1 MRDES
6 NDAAGRPGRRK
17 RLAESVRRRTSPL
30 EQRLRQWFE
39 PRRSTQTVDLATAFY
54 QRDRDQFAAVLGA
67 AIALRLF
74 LFMVP
79 AVITGVGLITA
90 AVGPAGA
97 DAFLEGSSV
106 TGSLATEVSQAAA
119 ASRTTWLAV
128 VLAGLPVSIWAGR
141 NLAKVLAVCSG
152 AAWQLGLE
160 DRQATMRTAGAVTA
174 LAFVILAVAALSNRV
189 RSEFGIAVQTTSWLL
204 AVALFGLTW
213 YAVLWALPRATRDP
227 AALLPGA
234 VMVGVVFGV
243 LQWFMQFYL
252 PSRLGRAQAVAG
264 GTGVA
269 VATLGGMFLMGRAVA
284 SSFVLNAVVY
294 ERMGSIAGLVFGM
307 PGLRRT
313 PVQFPAVSRWFDLD
327 EGPEHEGQVRR

>member
-1 MRDES
+1 M
-6 NDAAGRPGRRK
+6 
-17 RLAESVRRRTSPL
+17 
-30 EQRLRQWFE
+30 
-39 PRRSTQTVDLATAFY
+39 DLATAFY

-90 AVGPAGA
+90 VTGTAGA
-97 DAFLEGSSV
+97 DAFLEGASV
-106 TGSLATEVSQAAA
+106 TGSLAGEVSEAAA
-119 ASRTTWLAV
+119 ASRTTWLAI

-152 AAWQLGLE
+152 AAWQLGAR
-160 DRQATMRTAGAVTA
+160 DRRPTVRATGAVTA
-174 LAFVILAVAALSNRV
+174 LAFVILTVAALSNRV
-189 RSEFGIAVQTTSWLL
+189 RSEFGIAVQTTSWVA
-204 AVALFGLTW
+204 AVALFALAW

-234 VMVGVVFGV
+234 AMVGVVFGV

-269 VATLGGMFLMGRAVA
+269 VATLGGMFLIGRAMA
-284 SSFVLNAVVY
+284 SSFILNAVVY

-307 PGLRRT
+307 PGLRRIPARF
-313 PVQFPAVSRWFDLD
+313 PVVARWFDLD
-327 EGPEHEGQVRR
+327 DAPDSEVRNGT